1 MTNKTNVDLCSFVHR
16 FTKSGSNKLRLTLTV
31 TSVSFDR
38 FKIYYTENTPTATA
52 VAVDTDL
59 LQNLSCVY
67 HIKLQFLLSSSLKS
81 LLFLLPFLFNTH
93 IKIFLE

>member
-52 VAVDTDL
+52 VAVDIDL
-59 LQNLSCVY
+59 LQNT
-67 HIKLQFLLSSSLKS
+67 KS
-81 LLFLLPFLFNTH
+81 LMRVSYKVTVLT
-93 IKIFLE
+93 